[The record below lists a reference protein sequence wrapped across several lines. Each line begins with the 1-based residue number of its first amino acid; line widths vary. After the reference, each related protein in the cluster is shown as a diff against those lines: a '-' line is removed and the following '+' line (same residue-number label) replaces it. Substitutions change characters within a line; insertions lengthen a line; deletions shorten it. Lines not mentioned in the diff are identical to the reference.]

1 MQTKVED
8 LTSIT
13 DQLETFL
20 NNIENFIS
28 LYENNRKIAFFI
40 SRTPHVTD
48 NIVVA
53 ISAYKPETRLE
64 NIFKQMLLSYAL
76 KAEQLSALSSPV
88 MLQRL
93 IVYMRS
99 FKSFKA
105 QGLSD
110 THIYDKIFTEVKSQL
125 SDVQDLTSLPSI
137 EDLEAFLRK
146 KFDKK
151 TASIILS
158 TINLAGPA
166 GKISFDHKDVAQ
178 PIIESSSKFSFEVEP
193 DQNIL
198 IQNKMKWDH
207 NDVTTICIEG
217 FIEKVSEIDIIL
229 NEAVNSK
236 KPVLIICLGYSTEV
250 ISTIVSNNAR
260 GVFSIMI
267 AKPFQ
272 ESDTINDL
280 SDIALAADAQFFGFQ
295 TGVISTAFDLDR
307 FISSSSLVSIQGF
320 TLDIRNNRSKAAVQ
334 SRLKKLK
341 NSLGEDNTKDDY
353 LKRRINSLTSNQT
366 SIVLP
371 DTDTQNKFNQI
382 EDFDSALRSAKSIIN
397 FGIVDFDKENNLWL
411 KGNHI
416 SSSVYVG
423 VKLGYDLFKQLT
435 SIENAIVFEN

>member
-1 MQTKVED
+1 
-8 LTSIT
+8 
-13 DQLETFL
+13 
-20 NNIENFIS
+20 
-28 LYENNRKIAFFI
+28 
-40 SRTPHVTD
+40 
-48 NIVVA
+48 
-53 ISAYKPETRLE
+53 
-64 NIFKQMLLSYAL
+64 
-76 KAEQLSALSSPV
+76 
-88 MLQRL
+88 
-93 IVYMRS
+93 
-99 FKSFKA
+99 
-105 QGLSD
+105 
-110 THIYDKIFTEVKSQL
+110 
-125 SDVQDLTSLPSI
+125 
-137 EDLEAFLRK
+137 
-146 KFDKK
+146 
-151 TASIILS
+151 
-158 TINLAGPA
+158 
-166 GKISFDHKDVAQ
+166 
-178 PIIESSSKFSFEVEP
+178 
-193 DQNIL
+193 
-198 IQNKMKWDH
+198 MKWDH

-260 GVFSIMI
+260 GVFNIMI

-371 DTDTQNKFNQI
+371 NTDTQNKFSQI

-397 FGIVDFDKENNLWL
+397 FGIVDFDKENNLCL

-416 SSSVYVG
+416 SSSVYIG
-423 VKLGYDLFKQLT
+423 VKLGYELFKQLT